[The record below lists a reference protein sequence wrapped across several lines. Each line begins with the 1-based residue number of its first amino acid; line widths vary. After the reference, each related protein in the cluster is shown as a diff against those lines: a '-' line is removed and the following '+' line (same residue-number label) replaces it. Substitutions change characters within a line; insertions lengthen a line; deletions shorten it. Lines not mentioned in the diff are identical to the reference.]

1 MSDLHVVDTGNRAGP
16 PIVWLGS
23 IGSST
28 SMWDRQ
34 LPAFAA
40 DHRCV
45 LIDHPGHG
53 GSAPP
58 VGTLTI
64 AGLGDAVLAVLDGS
78 GIERAHFVG
87 LSLGAMVSM
96 SVAARSPSRVGR
108 LAVLCTS
115 AYFGP
120 DYGWLDRAA
129 TVRAEG
135 MSAVAEATVG
145 RWLTPGY
152 AATHPDEVSAL
163 VDMVMATNPD
173 GYASCCEAIG
183 GMDLRGD
190 LPTVTAPTLVVAGIQ
205 DPATPPPHA
214 ETIASLVTDARM
226 ETVDA
231 AHLANWEQPA
241 AINELLR
248 AHLQGAN
255 DV

>member
-1 MSDLHVVDTGNRAGP
+1 MTDLAVVDTGNPAGA

-28 SMWDRQ
+28 AMWDRQ

-45 LIDHPGHG
+45 LIEHPGHG

-58 VGTLTI
+58 DGPLTI
-64 AGLGDAVLAVLDGS
+64 VSLGDAVLTALDRAD
-78 GIERAHFVG
+78 IERAHFVG
-87 LSLGAMVSM
+87 LSLGAMVAM
-96 SVAARSPSRVGR
+96 SVAARSPARVRR

-129 TVRAEG
+129 KVRAEG
-135 MSAVAEATVG
+135 MGAVADATVG
-145 RWLTPGY
+145 RWLTPDY
-152 AATHPDEVSAL
+152 AATHPDEVTAF
-163 VDMVMATNPD
+163 VEMVMATNPD

-183 GMDLRGD
+183 GMDLRGE
-190 LPTVTAPTLVVAGIQ
+190 LPAVTAPTLVFAGTQ

-214 ETIASLVTDARM
+214 ETITSLITDARM

-248 AHLQGAN
+248 VHLEGDS

>member
-1 MSDLHVVDTGNRAGP
+1 MTDLTVVDTGNPAGP

-28 SMWDRQ
+28 AMWDRQ
-34 LPAFAA
+34 VPAFAA

-45 LIDHPGHG
+45 LVEHPGHG

-58 VGTLTI
+58 DGPLTI
-64 AGLGDAVLAVLDGS
+64 DRIGAAVVEALDAAGV
-78 GIERAHFVG
+78 ERAHFVG

-96 SVAARSPSRVGR
+96 SIAARSSGRVGR
-108 LAVLCTS
+108 LALLCTS

-129 TVRAEG
+129 KVRGEG
-135 MSAVAEATVG
+135 MSAVADATVG

-152 AATHPDEVSAL
+152 AVAHPDEVASL
-163 VDMVMATNPD
+163 VEMVMATNPD

-183 GMDLRGD
+183 EMDLRGD
-190 LPTVTAPTLVVAGIQ
+190 LPSVNSRTLVVAGTQ

-214 ETIASLVTDARM
+214 ETITNLITGARM

-231 AHLANWEQPA
+231 AHLANWEQPG
-241 AINELLR
+241 AINDLLR
-248 AHLQGAN
+248 AHLEGAN